1 MKRQRV
7 DRSETAIPCMIM
19 FTKPLLIAGLPRN
32 LYYSLLAAAIFLTLL
47 FKNLIAALIVVLIYI
62 LLRYLNYKDET
73 TVEGLWKMNKK
84 KYISY

>member
-1 MKRQRV
+1 MKRQRI

-32 LYYSLLAAAIFLTLL
+32 LYYSLLAAAVFLTVL

-62 LLRYLNYKDET
+62 LLRYLNRKDET

>member
-32 LYYSLLAAAIFLTLL
+32 LYYSLLAAAVFLTVL

-62 LLRYLNYKDET
+62 LLRYLNRKDET

>member
-32 LYYSLLAAAIFLTLL
+32 LYYSLLGVAVFLIIL

-62 LLRYLNYKDET
+62 LLRYLNRKDET

>member
-1 MKRQRV
+1 MKRERV
-7 DRSETAIPCMIM
+7 DRSETAIPCMVM

-32 LYYSLLAAAIFLTLL
+32 LYYGLLAAGVFLVLL
-47 FKNLIAALIVVLIYI
+47 FKNFIAGVLVVLLYV

-73 TVEGLWKMNKK
+73 MIEGLFRRNRK

>member
-1 MKRQRV
+1 MKRQRI
-7 DRSETAIPCMIM
+7 DRSGTSIPCMTM

-32 LYYSLLAAAIFLTLL
+32 LYYSLLAAAVFLTVL
-47 FKNLIAALIVVLIYI
+47 FKNLIAALIVVFIYI

-73 TVEGLWKMNKK
+73 TVEGIWRMNKK

>member
-7 DRSETAIPCMIM
+7 DRSETAIPCMVM

-32 LYYSLLAAAIFLTLL
+32 LYYSLLAAAVFLTVL
-47 FKNLIAALIVVLIYI
+47 FKNLIAALIVVLVYI
-62 LLRYLNYKDET
+62 LLRYLNRKDET

>member
-32 LYYSLLAAAIFLTLL
+32 LYYSLLAAAVFLTLL
-47 FKNLIAALIVVLIYI
+47 LKIE
-62 LLRYLNYKDET
+62 LLH
-73 TVEGLWKMNKK
+73 
-84 KYISY
+84 

>member
-1 MKRQRV
+1 MKRQRI

-32 LYYSLLAAAIFLTLL
+32 LYYSLLAAALFLTVL
-47 FKNLIAALIVVLIYI
+47 FKNLIAALIVVFIYI

>member
-32 LYYSLLAAAIFLTLL
+32 LYYSLLGVAVFLIIL

-62 LLRYLNYKDET
+62 LLRRNT
-73 TVEGLWKMNKK
+73 
-84 KYISY
+84 

>member
-32 LYYSLLAAAIFLTLL
+32 LYYSLLGVAIFLIIL

-62 LLRYLNYKDET
+62 LLRYLNRKDET

>member
-7 DRSETAIPCMIM
+7 DRSETAIPCMVM

-32 LYYSLLAAAIFLTLL
+32 LYYSLLAAAVFLTVL
-47 FKNLIAALIVVLIYI
+47 FKNLIAALIVVLVYI
-62 LLRYLNYKDET
+62 LLRYLNRKDET

-84 KYISY
+84 KYISN

>member
-7 DRSETAIPCMIM
+7 DRSATAIPCMVM

-47 FKNLIAALIVVLIYI
+47 FKNLIAGLIVVLIYI
-62 LLRYLNYKDET
+62 LLRYLNRKDET
-73 TVEGLWKMNKK
+73 TVEGLLKMNKK

>member
-32 LYYSLLAAAIFLTLL
+32 LYYSLLGVAVFLIIL

-62 LLRYLNYKDET
+62 LLRYLNCKDET

>member
-32 LYYSLLAAAIFLTLL
+32 LYYSLLAAAVFLTVL
-47 FKNLIAALIVVLIYI
+47 FKNLIAALIVVLVYL